1 VRSTETISS
10 FRVSNETIMTKPSRR
25 VPVFYVLTFLAA
37 SACSQD
43 AGPPAPAHVEA
54 TSGEGQIAP
63 VLTLLPEPVVATVL
77 DASGAPLAGV
87 AVDWAVAGDGRI
99 MPVSP
104 TTDAQGHARAFWM
117 LGGTVGPSQAS
128 AHVPEL
134 TPATFS
140 ATAESS
146 DQLPFD
152 DVRMMDIPT
161 YDGSGQ
167 VVHPD
172 YVRTPDGVFTAPHHL
187 AITPYPFNEPALENP
202 SHFIGTRRDE
212 WSLEAGAPN
221 PVARPAIGYL
231 SDPDMLYVPES
242 RELWLYYRHVPGDN
256 FILMTRSTDGLRWT
270 DPVQVVHRPAH
281 EVVSQSV
288 VRRGPGDWW
297 MYSVNAGERG
307 CGGPSTTIEVRRSMD
322 GVSWTDPEP
331 LGLATKDLFAWHL
344 EVQWIPSRNEFWAL
358 YNVKRNGGCATP
370 ALFMATSPDG
380 YTWTELPAPVLAR
393 GRIPELTDIVYRS
406 TLDYD
411 PASDA
416 ITFWYSGA
424 AYNGKAYVWRAAV
437 ERRRR
442 AEVFGAPQTA
452 SLRRDDLLR
461 PAPAELG
468 EEWP

>member
-1 VRSTETISS
+1 MTKSRS
-10 FRVSNETIMTKPSRR
+10 RVSDL
-25 VPVFYVLTFLAA
+25 YVAALLTA
-37 SACSQD
+37 SFACSD
-43 AGPPAPAHVEA
+43 GSGPPAPAHVQA
-54 TSGEGQIAP
+54 TSGAGQTAP
-63 VLTLLPEPVVATVL
+63 VLTLLPEPIVATVL
-77 DASGAPLAGV
+77 DGNGVPLAGV
-87 AVDWAVAGDGRI
+87 EVDWAAEGDGRI

-104 TTDAQGHARAFWM
+104 TTDAQGQARAFWV
-117 LGGTVGPSQAS
+117 LGGMVGPSHATAS
-128 AHVPEL
+128 VPEL
-134 TPATFS
+134 APATFS
-140 ATAESS
+140 AIAESA

-152 DVRMMDIPT
+152 DVRVLSIPT

-172 YVRTPDGVFTAPHHL
+172 YVHTPDGVFAAPHHL
-187 AITPYPFNEPALENP
+187 AITPYPFNNPALENP
-202 SHFIGTRRDE
+202 SHFIGMRRDE
-212 WSLEAGAPN
+212 WGLEPGAPN
-221 PVARPAIGYL
+221 PIARPTIGYL

-256 FILMTRSTDGLRWT
+256 FILLTRSTDGIRWSA
-270 DPVQVVHRPAH
+270 PVPVVQRPAH

-288 VRRGPGDWW
+288 IRRGPGDWW

-307 CGGPSTTIEVRRSMD
+307 CASPSTTIEVRRSMD
-322 GVSWTDPEP
+322 GISWSEAEP
-331 LGLATKDLFAWHL
+331 LGLADKDLFAWHL

-380 YTWTELPAPVLAR
+380 YTWTELPSPVLIR
-393 GRIPELTDIVYRS
+393 GRIPELADIVYRS

-411 PASDA
+411 PSSDA

-424 AYNGKAYVWRAAV
+424 AFNGKDYVWRAAV

-442 AEVFGAPQTA
+442 EEVFAAPAAVA
-452 SLRRDDLLR
+452 SLKRPDLMR

-468 EEWP
+468 EDWP